1 MKQET
6 ILSGKKIY
14 VEATEQLEWLGT
26 ARPRGWGG
34 PEDSQWAPVEEDRV
48 EKGSVGQVALESL
61 VLGDGLGLRKEGF
74 PVLGQLL
81 L

>member
-1 MKQET
+1 MVGD
-6 ILSGKKIY
+6 SAAAG
-14 VEATEQLEWLGT
+14 V
-26 ARPRGWGG
+26 GG